1 MSERSAPDLTVLP
14 RFLAHLAPRDA
25 RAAHLAR
32 RLLDS
37 GWQVQSVWGPEQMDA
52 WQLSLRR
59 DSVAVRFG
67 IERGMSDG
75 VLIGAAEATLNDL
88 IPLSYAV
95 LGWARAS
102 GTALPFEDPD
112 DFRPDYAAYGAQAA
126 EWVRAGEGDAF
137 SRIVAARR
145 QYLLRRHSLD
155 QRRGEV
161 WLAQTKA
168 WGVELL
174 EAAAAPRDRTGAG
187 GRRADS
193 APPHGG

>member
-1 MSERSAPDLTVLP
+1 M
-14 RFLAHLAPRDA
+14 
-25 RAAHLAR
+25 
-32 RLLDS
+32 
-37 GWQVQSVWGPEQMDA
+37 WGPEQMDA

-67 IERGMSDG
+67 IERGISDG
-75 VLIGAAEATLNDL
+75 VLIGAAEATFDDL

-102 GTALPFEDPD
+102 GTRLPFEDPD
-112 DFRPDYAAYGAQAA
+112 DFRPDYAIYGAQAA

-145 QYLLRRHSLD
+145 QYLLRRHSVD
-155 QRRGEV
+155 QRLGEV

-174 EAAAAPRDRTGAG
+174 EAAAAPRTGEGG
-187 GRRADS
+187 GRAGS
-193 APPHGG
+193 AQTHGG